1 MNDFFI
7 GYNWPQPPGL
17 LRGVKCAA
25 IGLGLGVIGL
35 SGSLAVGHT
44 PLDGGLFEFGTLQT
58 VTGTIVETPYPMLQH
73 DDDARPWSLL
83 VARGKHGAND
93 AVRGLDGLRVEV
105 QATRIARGDHTMFEI
120 AEDPVVRGVS
130 SMRDSSSATSPGTDS
145 SPAARPSVSGRVRL
159 RGEIVDSKCF
169 LGVMVPGTGTTHR
182 DCASLCLRG
191 GIPPALFVHEADGTS
206 SLLLL
211 VGPDPRLRERAVA
224 LAGEPV
230 ELTGTIEQ
238 RGGWRAVV
246 SNPDDWRR
254 VAR

>member
-1 MNDFFI
+1 
-7 GYNWPQPPGL
+7 
-17 LRGVKCAA
+17 
-25 IGLGLGVIGL
+25 LGVIGL

-44 PLDGGLFEFGTLQT
+44 PLDGGLFEFSTVQT
-58 VTGTIVETPYPMLQH
+58 VSGTIVETPYPMLQH
-73 DDDARPWSLL
+73 DDARPWSLL

-93 AVRGLDGLRVEV
+93 AVRGLEGRRVEV

-120 AEDPVVRGVS
+120 AEAPVVRGVT
-130 SMRDSSSATSPGTDS
+130 SMRGLRPSATSPRTSS
-145 SPAARPSVSGRVRL
+145 SPAAKTSVSGRVRL

-169 LGVMVPGTGTTHR
+169 LGVMVPGAGTTHR

-211 VGPDPRLRERAVA
+211 VGPEPHLRERATA

-246 SNPDDWRR
+246 SNPDDWRQ